1 MHEHPKVPVYWVEV
15 KGHRA
20 LSQEIA
26 GRLGIVHESPQ
37 AILLRRGTPVW
48 HASHAAVT
56 ASAIGKA
63 LLGLPLQS
71 RDRGAH
77 P

>member
-1 MHEHPKVPVYWVEV
+1 MEEHAEVPVYWVEV

-26 GRLGIVHESPQ
+26 SRLGIVHESPQ

-56 ASAIGKA
+56 AGAMDSA
-63 LLGLPLQS
+63 LLRLILQS
-71 RDRGAH
+71 SDRGA
-77 P
+77 PP